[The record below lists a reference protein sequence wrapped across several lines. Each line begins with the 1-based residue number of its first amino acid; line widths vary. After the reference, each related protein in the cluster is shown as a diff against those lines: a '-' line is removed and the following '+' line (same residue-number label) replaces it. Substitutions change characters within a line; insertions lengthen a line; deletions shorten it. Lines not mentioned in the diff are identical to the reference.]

1 MIWRNTLQY
10 KKIFL
15 PSRKLHFAS
24 FFWSFRLDVAK
35 GLVTPGGW
43 HLNCVTFITCEQDLR
58 AHCIVFRLMGGCL
71 RRNLHKQVWR
81 RSDIRYVLANCPR
94 ACLLIVLLL
103 AYYHIPDAILF
114 KFSSFLR
121 NSNCVQRTDGRTDK
135 RMDGPMDRRTD
146 IPSNRDARM
155 HLKSPFS
162 LILTCV
168 MDIRIDGRTDG
179 PTDRRTDVQSHPII
193 EMWECI

>member
-1 MIWRNTLQY
+1 MRWTNTLQY

-103 AYYHIPDAILF
+103 AYYHVPDAILF
-114 KFSSFLR
+114 KFS
-121 NSNCVQRTDGRTDK
+121 DGRMDGQANGWTDK

-146 IPSNRDARM
+146 IPSYRDART
-155 HLKSPFS
+155 HQKSPFS

-168 MDIRIDGRTDG
+168 MDIWIDGRTDG
-179 PTDRRTDVQSHPII
+179 PTDRRTDVQSRPILK
-193 EMWECI
+193 MWEYI